1 METLQAQN
9 IQIKFLELKRFIF
22 QLDNI
27 VEFCADDAADVDTI
41 IMMLEQCLFR
51 KVYLNAKSLSVSKLK
66 NCCEFI
72 VQQVD

>member
-1 METLQAQN
+1 METIQAQN

-41 IMMLEQCLFR
+41 IMMIE
-51 KVYLNAKSLSVSKLK
+51 
-66 NCCEFI
+66 
-72 VQQVD
+72 